1 MKVAILTPAQDT
13 VSSGYA
19 YDLARLM
26 GSNSG
31 LLIFQSRGTII
42 PEQRATLAKAAM
54 EAGATHLLWIDSDMR
69 FPKDSLQRLLDHNE
83 SIVGT
88 NYSTRRP
95 PYSPTSETKDGYL
108 YESPELDGLAEVT
121 HCGMGLMLVDVEVMK
136 KMGQP
141 YFALGFNPTDK
152 RYVGEDF
159 FFCKKA
165 RDNGFKVY
173 VDQTLSRE
181 VRHIGEVEFRYE
193 HANLSRVNLAV

>member
-1 MKVAILTPAQDT
+1 MKVAVLTPAQDT

-31 LLIFQSRGTII
+31 MLIFQSRGTII
-42 PEQRATLAKAAM
+42 PEQRATLARAAID
-54 EAGATHLLWIDSDMR
+54 AGATHLLWIDSDMR
-69 FPKDSLQRLLDHNE
+69 FPKNSLQRLLAHGE
-83 SIVGT
+83 PIVGT

-95 PYSPTSETKDGYL
+95 PYSPTSETRDGYL
-108 YESPELDGLAEVT
+108 YSDVEGLVEVS
-121 HCGMGLMLVDVEVMK
+121 HCGFGLILTDVEVFK
-136 KMGQP
+136 KIVEP

-165 RDNGFKVY
+165 RDAGYKIL
-173 VDQTLSRE
+173 VDQELSKE
-181 VRHIGEVEFRYE
+181 VRHVGEVEFRYE
-193 HANLSRVNLAV
+193 HADLGRPQLVP